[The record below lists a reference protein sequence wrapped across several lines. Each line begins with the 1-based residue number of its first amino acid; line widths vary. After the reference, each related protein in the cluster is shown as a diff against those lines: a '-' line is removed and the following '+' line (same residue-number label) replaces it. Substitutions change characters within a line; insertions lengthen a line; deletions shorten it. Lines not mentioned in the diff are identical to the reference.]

1 MAGEAG
7 PLSVLPDEVKVL
19 GRLAYQVAEQCRDGY
34 STLDTD
40 VRAMLD
46 SWTGNNADAFGA
58 GWEELHQGA
67 VQVWDALFELAESL
81 GITAATLGQTD
92 QAFAGGISSLDLP

>member
-1 MAGEAG
+1 M
-7 PLSVLPDEVKVL
+7 SVLPDEVKAL
-19 GRLAYQVAEQCRDGY
+19 GRLAYQVAEQCRSGY

-46 SWTGNNADAFGA
+46 SWTGNNADAFGT

-67 VQVWDALFELAESL
+67 VQVWDALFALAESL
-81 GITAATLGQTD
+81 GITAETIGQTD
-92 QAFAGGISSLDLP
+92 QSSAGVISSLDLP